1 VLGFNLMKYV
11 KKIFALALSGIKK
24 LLFLLKERFDLIEVK
39 ILFLGLLLAVVAG
52 LTLAVLLFTNPG
64 LFRVLSSTAIVHVMG
79 GRALGVAKC
88 LSADISPFYT
98 VLYNF
103 FLEVVIVLIAYGVVV
118 LIMRNVIQPK
128 LLHSTVRQAELTAQK
143 QKTNI
148 KRYGAIGLFF
158 FVMFPFFMTGP
169 VIGAIIGYLLH
180 YRAINNFLIVFGG
193 TLCSIVV
200 YTLVGNNIINSIEK
214 YIGIDIDLVK
224 KWGSIIVG
232 LLILVFLIYH
242 IKTVKAFLDS
252 QEGD

>member
-1 VLGFNLMKYV
+1 MKYI
-11 KKIFALALSGIKK
+11 KKILALVLAGIKK
-24 LLFLLKERFDLIEVK
+24 LVFLLKERFDLIEVR
-39 ILFLGLLLAVVAG
+39 ILFLGLSLALLAG
-52 LTLAVLLFTNPG
+52 LYLAILLFVNPG
-64 LFRVLSSTAIVHVMG
+64 LYRVLSSTAIVHIMG
-79 GRALGVAKC
+79 GRALGVATC
-88 LSADISPFYT
+88 LSANISPFNT
-98 VLYNF
+98 ILYNF
-103 FLEVVIVLIAYGVVV
+103 FLEVVIVLITYGIVV

-148 KRYGAIGLFF
+148 KKYGAIGLFL

-200 YTLVGNNIINSIEK
+200 YTLVGNNIIN
-214 YIGIDIDLVK
+214 YIGRYIEIDLVK

-252 QEGD
+252 QEED

>member
-1 VLGFNLMKYV
+1 MKYV
-11 KKIFALALSGIKK
+11 KKIFTLALGGIKK
-24 LLFLLKERFDLIEVK
+24 LLFLLKERFDLIEVR
-39 ILFLGLLLAVVAG
+39 ILFLGLLLAAIAG
-52 LTLAVLLFTNPG
+52 LVLAVLLFANPG

-98 VLYNF
+98 ILYNF

-128 LLHSTVRQAELTAQK
+128 LLHSTVRQAEMTAQR

-193 TLCSIVV
+193 TLCSIIV
-200 YTLVGNNIINSIEK
+200 YTMVGNNIINSIEK
-214 YIGIDIDLVK
+214 YIGVDIELVK

-232 LLILVFLIYH
+232 LLILVFLVYH
-242 IKTVKAFLDS
+242 IKTVKAFLDG
-252 QEGD
+252 QEED

>member
-1 VLGFNLMKYV
+1 MKY
-11 KKIFALALSGIKK
+11 IKK
-24 LLFLLKERFDLIEVK
+24 TWALTLRGITKLVFLLKERFDLIEVR
-39 ILFLGLLLAVVAG
+39 ILFVGLLLALLAG
-52 LTLAVLLFTNPG
+52 LCLAVLLFTDPG
-64 LFRVLSSTAIVHVMG
+64 LYRVLSSTAIIHIMG
-79 GRALGVAKC
+79 GRALGVATC
-88 LSADISPFYT
+88 LSANISLFYT
-98 VLYNF
+98 ILYNF
-103 FLEVVIVLIAYGVVV
+103 FLEVVIVLIAYGFVV

-180 YRAINNFLIVFGG
+180 YRAINNFLIVFSG

-200 YTLVGNNIINSIEK
+200 YALVGNNIIN
-214 YIGIDIDLVK
+214 YIGQYIEIDLVK

-232 LLILVFLIYH
+232 LLILIFLIYH
-242 IKTVKAFLDS
+242 IKTVKAFLDG
-252 QEGD
+252 EED